1 MVVINICVGS
11 ACYVKGSHDII
22 NRLKDLIKNND
33 LQNEVEL
40 KAAFCLNHC
49 TDAVCAMVDSELYSL
64 DTTNVDEFF
73 NKTIKEKIELCK

>member
-49 TDAVCAMVDSELYSL
+49 TDAVCVMVDNELYSL

-73 NKTIKEKIELCK
+73 KKTIKEKIELCK